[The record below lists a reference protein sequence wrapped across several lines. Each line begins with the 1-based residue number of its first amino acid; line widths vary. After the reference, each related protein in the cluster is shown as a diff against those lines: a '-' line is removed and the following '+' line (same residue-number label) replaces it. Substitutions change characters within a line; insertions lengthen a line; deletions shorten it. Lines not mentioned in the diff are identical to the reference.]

1 MDCMMDYYGLKYGL
15 LWTEISQIIDIMD
28 WSWTNLWTTM
38 DYMMDWSWTKV
49 WTTMDYVMDYYG
61 LYDGLVMD

>member
-1 MDCMMDYYGLKYGL
+1 
-15 LWTEISQIIDIMD
+15 MD

-38 DYMMDWSWTKV
+38 DYMMDWLWTKV
-49 WTTMDYVMDYYG
+49 WTTMDYVVDYYG